1 MPGVVRQGDTDT
13 GGGAALTGVDSVLV
27 NGRPI
32 VTIGTPVSRHGKKWP
47 HTGPT
52 TAGGV
57 SSVLAGNKPVIV
69 QGNPDTCGHTRA
81 SASSDVIA
89 G

>member
-13 GGGAALTGVDSVLV
+13 GGGAALSGVSSVLV

-32 VTIGTPVSRHGKKWP
+32 VVVGTPVSKHGRGP
-47 HTGPT
+47 HSSPK
-52 TAGGV
+52 TADGV
-57 SSVLAGNKPVIV
+57 SSVLAGNKPINV

-81 SASSDVIA
+81 SASGDVIA

>member
-13 GGGAALTGVDSVLV
+13 GGGAALTGIDSVLV

-32 VTIGTPVSRHGKKWP
+32 VVVGTPVSRHGKRAHK
-47 HTGPT
+47 GPT

-57 SSVLAGNKPVIV
+57 GSVLAGNKPINV

>member
-1 MPGVVRQGDTDT
+1 MPGVIRQGDTDT
-13 GGGAALTGVDSVLV
+13 GGGAALSGVSSVLV

-32 VTIGTPVSRHGKKWP
+32 VVVGTPVSFHGKKQ
-47 HTGPT
+47 HSGPKT
-52 TAGGV
+52 SGGV
-57 SSVLAGNKPVIV
+57 SSVLAGNKPINV

>member
-13 GGGAALTGVDSVLV
+13 GGGAALGGVSSVLV

-32 VTIGTPVSRHGKKWP
+32 VVVGTPVSYHGKKQ
-47 HTGPT
+47 HSGPK

-57 SSVLAGNKPVIV
+57 SSVLAGNKPINV

-81 SASSDVIA
+81 SASGDVIA

>member
-13 GGGAALTGVDSVLV
+13 GGGAALSGVDSVLV

-32 VTIGTPVSRHGKKWP
+32 VVVGTPVSRHGKRQ
-47 HTGPT
+47 HSGPT

-57 SSVLAGNKPVIV
+57 SSVLAGNKPINV

-81 SASSDVIA
+81 SASGDVIA